1 VGIISIASALEQNK
15 SLQRLDLSY
24 CDIDDDGIQKLATSL
39 KHSNTTL
46 QNLNIEGNYISSSGI
61 YALLKCVYD
70 TSSMTSLWESN
81 HILCTFYSQ
90 QRLIYNKSF
99 PDTIA
104 NKWLIHQI
112 VEVLHANRRYAVA
125 LVSSS
130 LLNNPRFGY
139 SPTTTST
146 STKSTNSKDP
156 DKTRKKVAA
165 HKILRHY
172 VKAGGSSNTRTSNC
186 EYWETVEGLEEKLI
200 PNVLGWLVRYGDM
213 NVIYGV
219 VRDIPWLLEP
229 NGGSGEKDGVF
240 ITGEGV

>member
-1 VGIISIASALEQNK
+1 LKVESVGIISIASALEQNK

-24 CDIDDDGIQKLATSL
+24 CDIDDDGITKLATSL

-81 HILCTFYSQ
+81 HTLCTFYSQ

-104 NKWLIHQI
+104 NKWLIHQV
-112 VEVLHANRRYAVA
+112 VEVLHANRRYAVPT
-125 LVSSS
+125 
-130 LLNNPRFGY
+130 NTRFGY
-139 SPTTTST
+139 SPTTITT
-146 STKSTNSKDP
+146 PKSTTKEDT
-156 DKTRKKVAA
+156 DKTKKKVAA

-172 VKAGGSSNTRTSNC
+172 VKEGSSNTRTSNC

-219 VRDIPWLLEP
+219 VHDIPWLLEP
-229 NGGSGEKDGVF
+229 NGGGSKKDDVLVMGE
-240 ITGEGV
+240 EG

>member
-1 VGIISIASALEQNK
+1 MYINFTVESVGIISIASALEQNK

-24 CDIDDDGIQKLATSL
+24 CDIDDDGILKLATSL

-46 QNLNIEGNYISSSGI
+46 KNLNIEGNYISSSGI

-81 HILCTFYSQ
+81 HTLCTFYSQ

-104 NKWLIHQI
+104 NKWLMHQI
-112 VEVLHANRRYAVA
+112 VEVLHANRRYAAAV
-125 LVSSS
+125 VSSS
-130 LLNNPRFGY
+130 LNPRFGY

-146 STKSTNSKDP
+146 SNSTKEDT

-172 VKAGGSSNTRTSNC
+172 VKAGGSSNTRTSN
-186 EYWETVEGLEEKLI
+186 TANIGKLSR
-200 PNVLGWLVRYGDM
+200 GWRRSSFQTYLDGSYDM
-213 NVIYGV
+213 VI
-219 VRDIPWLLEP
+219 
-229 NGGSGEKDGVF
+229 
-240 ITGEGV
+240 